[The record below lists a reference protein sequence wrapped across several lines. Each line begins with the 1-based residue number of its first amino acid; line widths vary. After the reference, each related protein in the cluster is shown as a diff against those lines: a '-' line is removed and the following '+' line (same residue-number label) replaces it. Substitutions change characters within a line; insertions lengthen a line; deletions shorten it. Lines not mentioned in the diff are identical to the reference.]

1 MLFKHISAIHLFTAS
16 IFSFTALA
24 GPDAKDFMNG
34 IPPKA
39 DALVNHTNWYIGPYN
54 RWGLQH
60 VREVTSTVEISRGD
74 RSEYRLKSNL
84 KPVVE
89 VPLDDVHGEKGT
101 IQDWLDASYT
111 DGFLVLHKGKVL
123 TEVYMN
129 SMDVRSRHNFF
140 SMSKSFV
147 GNLAGILAERG
158 QLDLEAKVTD
168 YVPELKGSAYEG
180 ATVRHV
186 LDMTIGMTFTED
198 YDDPD
203 SDVYRYSR
211 GSNSSNTEGLTMYNV
226 LPTLKPGGE
235 HGDKFHYITAN
246 TDALG
251 WIVSRAANRPLAELV
266 STEIWSKLG
275 AERDAYAISDL
286 NGIPFMGGG
295 LNTTLRD
302 AARFG
307 LMMSRGGKIDG
318 EQVVP
323 EAFVKDIQE
332 SAFDTGFPGIQYR
345 NQWWVYTELN
355 AFAASGVAGQKI
367 LVVPDSDLVIVKLSS
382 WPALSGYHEKGRAY
396 DWRAWQA
403 IIDYVKEL

>member
-1 MLFKHISAIHLFTAS
+1 MKNILRFFLLAALTIGVH
-16 IFSFTALA
+16 SFA
-24 GPDAKDFMNG
+24 GPDSDDFMNG

-39 DALVNHTNWYIGPYN
+39 EALVNHSNWYIGPYN

-74 RSEYRLKSNL
+74 TSVHRLKS
-84 KPVVE
+84 KPAPIVE
-89 VPLDDVHGEKGT
+89 IALTDLDGNEGT
-101 IQDWLDASYT
+101 ISDWLKASYT

-129 SMDVRSRHNFF
+129 GMHRRSHHNFF

-158 QLDLEAKVTD
+158 QLDLNAKVTA

-186 LDMTIGMTFTED
+186 LDMTIGMTFSED

-211 GSNSSNTEGLTMYNV
+211 GSNSANTEGLTMYNV

-235 HGDKFHYITAN
+235 HGEKFHYITAN

-251 WIVSRAANRPLAELV
+251 WIVSRAANRPLAEMV

-307 LMMSRGGKIDG
+307 LMMSQGGKIDG
-318 EQVVP
+318 RRVVP
-323 EAFVKDIQE
+323 EAFIKDIQE
-332 SAFDTGFPGIQYR
+332 SAFDTGFPGTSYR
-345 NQWWVYTELN
+345 NQWWVYPDFN
-355 AFAASGVAGQKI
+355 AFAARGVAGQQI
-367 LVVPDSDLVIVKLSS
+367 MIVPDSELVIVKLSS
-382 WPALSGYHEKGRAY
+382 WPALSGYNEEGRQY
-396 DWRAWQA
+396 DQRATVA
-403 IIDYVKEL
+403 IVDYIMGL